1 MTVISFLGRLHP
13 RDTNRHH
20 DDCFPKPRRAVHQ
33 EEGDRGGFDASPR
46 DPSRPFSKWVTY
58 FTREFTTDR
67 EWMWLWQP
75 YSASFPAPPSRT
87 RTEERGRRG
96 HLSFQSLII
105 HVAHLAADIT
115 QFKPKCTQFYEKW
128 WFRNFSPLA
137 AGFSHK
143 DNPQSLDLNCVRLC
157 FQVFLEGNEKG
168 AFTFALKPVVSD
180 PIYDKSELFSF
191 HPMKSVLMMRK
202 LNRGKDGIVD
212 MPHDRIQ
219 RVCRRWKGHAAL
231 LRQSGQG
238 WHTG

>member
-1 MTVISFLGRLHP
+1 MNVIVATLFRLLPCSPFPYHGR
-13 RDTNRHH
+13 R
-20 DDCFPKPRRAVHQ
+20 
-33 EEGDRGGFDASPR
+33 EG
-46 DPSRPFSKWVTY
+46 
-58 FTREFTTDR
+58 
-67 EWMWLWQP
+67 
-75 YSASFPAPPSRT
+75 
-87 RTEERGRRG
+87 GRRG

-168 AFTFALKPVVSD
+168 AFTFALKPVVSV
-180 PIYDKSELFSF
+180 PIHDKSELFSF

-231 LRQSGQG
+231 LR
-238 WHTG
+238 

>member
-1 MTVISFLGRLHP
+1 MNVIVATLFRLLPCSPSPYHGR
-13 RDTNRHH
+13 R
-20 DDCFPKPRRAVHQ
+20 
-33 EEGDRGGFDASPR
+33 EG
-46 DPSRPFSKWVTY
+46 
-58 FTREFTTDR
+58 
-67 EWMWLWQP
+67 
-75 YSASFPAPPSRT
+75 
-87 RTEERGRRG
+87 GRRG
-96 HLSFQSLII
+96 QLSFQSLII